1 MSTSNSSTAID
12 RASVVIVGA
21 GPGGTAA
28 ALRLAQLGVRDLVLV
43 DLHDFPREK
52 TCGSGLSPRAIA
64 TLKELGVWDRIE
76 PIAYPIIGTRIVSP
90 GGCETWVSG
99 GERAGAAICLRRD
112 FDYALH
118 RHTLELGV
126 RFVPQFRAKTP
137 ITKRDAAGRPR
148 WAGIRAADGREIRAD
163 FVAVANGAHST
174 LTTVKGPKR
183 TIHTIMGWWENVE
196 YRPNHVEMLWDEVV
210 RPCYGWLFPETES
223 RVNIGITYDDDDK
236 VKNARVLFHSFLD
249 RHFKERLADAKPIG
263 KFKGHP
269 IVYCYRPRQL
279 TSPGRIVIGEAGRM
293 PIRQRARASI
303 TRCIPACWPP
313 RQSSR
318 FSRAAAMKRGHSHP
332 TSASRRADS
341 PLPSGRARPFAVY
354 SAPRCSM
361 RGSSSGPRRACSARP
376 RECWR
381 ASSTRVSL

>member
-1 MSTSNSSTAID
+1 MSTSNSPTAID

-43 DLHDFPREK
+43 DLHDFPRDK

-64 TLKELGVWDRIE
+64 TLKELGVWNHIE
-76 PIAYPIIGTRIVSP
+76 PIAYPITGTRIVSP

-99 GERAGAAICLRRD
+99 GGRTGAAICLRRD
-112 FDYALH
+112 FDYALY
-118 RHTLELGV
+118 RQVLELGV
-126 RFVPQFRAKTP
+126 RFVPQFRAKAP

-148 WAGIRAADGREIRAD
+148 WVGIRAADGREIRAD

-174 LTTVKGPKR
+174 LTTVTGPKR

-236 VKNARVLFHSFLD
+236 VKNARVLFHAFLD
-249 RHFKERLADAKPIG
+249 RHFKERLADAKPVG
-263 KFKGHP
+263 RFRGHP
-269 IVYCYRPRQL
+269 IVYCYRPGRL

-293 PIRQRARASI
+293 THPATGEGIYHAMHTGMLAAQAIESILAGRSDEARAFASYERLA
-303 TRCIPACWPP
+303 TR
-313 RQSSR
+313 R
-318 FSRAAAMKRGHSHP
+318 FTPSFWAGAVFRGLLRTP
-332 TSASRRADS
+332 LFDTAVRIASRPRMQQAT
-341 PLPSGRARPFAVY
+341 ARMLAN
-354 SAPRCSM
+354 
-361 RGSSSGPRRACSARP
+361 
-376 RECWR
+376 
-381 ASSTRVSL
+381 L